1 MPAIVK
7 LGKKA
12 KAIAKTALAGKEKHY
27 VSYVRRLERVKTDER
42 VCAMTF
48 DDGPMADP
56 AAPDDGSGRGM
67 TEILL
72 DVMKKYGAHGTFDV
86 VGFTGDNYPDEA
98 GKVGTPLWGGTRF
111 DHYPD
116 FGRDT
121 YGGALHQM
129 ELVKRMLRE
138 GHSLSNHGYRHII
151 FGKKPFVYGKRSSLG
166 DIDKVLADQKALHDL
181 ILKETGCTVT
191 MGRPPHYVDRIDKN
205 LTSYDA
211 YALMGY
217 QYMAASYDGG
227 GWLPSGESDEKKAT
241 QAEIDAMISVIRK
254 KLDADPD
261 FFRGQII
268 FQKDGY
274 NMAKRTPVAYA
285 LEEQLRLLTEAGY
298 RVVSVEELL
307 EISPFADVGSDCPL
321 FAKLKDLAKDHAIAY
336 DDNTLRLDAV
346 MTWGELA
353 MLLAPKDVVTKERI
367 ETIRQTG
374 KQLTPYRAALAYCEK
389 AGLIP
394 AGSREDGA
402 VTAVPDDFFDPLSG
416 FRRYDVLAAYRK
428 Q

>member
-1 MPAIVK
+1 MMKLCRKLVAFVLSLAIVFTLPLSAGALDKNEVGTFFHKGFYNTAETLVEGLLRGIASLIPAPRSWKSPDDAARSKHMRGTEPWLQTPAENAGFSLGYNESSLLDTLPVSVHSLFVGGSIAFSDK
-7 LGKKA
+7 LA
-12 KAIAKTALAGKEKHY
+12 TALLDDLR
-27 VSYVRRLERVKTDER
+27 VRN
-42 VCAMTF
+42 
-48 DDGPMADP
+48 
-56 AAPDDGSGRGM
+56 AALSDGSGRGM

-121 YGGALHQM
+121 CGGALHQM

-211 YALMGY
+211 YALMDY

-268 FQKDGY
+268 FQKDGC
-274 NMAKRTPVAYA
+274 NMAKRTPVA
-285 LEEQLRLLTEAGY
+285 
-298 RVVSVEELL
+298 
-307 EISPFADVGSDCPL
+307 
-321 FAKLKDLAKDHAIAY
+321 
-336 DDNTLRLDAV
+336 
-346 MTWGELA
+346 
-353 MLLAPKDVVTKERI
+353 
-367 ETIRQTG
+367 
-374 KQLTPYRAALAYCEK
+374 AA
-389 AGLIP
+389 
-394 AGSREDGA
+394 
-402 VTAVPDDFFDPLSG
+402 
-416 FRRYDVLAAYRK
+416 
-428 Q
+428 